1 MEKKVYKV
9 EIQSTIYQF
18 QSTKLDNQYTGRP
31 QKFFSNEP
39 KIDGSDFFL
48 S

>member
-31 QKFFSNEP
+31 KNFFTDEP
-39 KIDGSDFFL
+39 KIDGFNFL